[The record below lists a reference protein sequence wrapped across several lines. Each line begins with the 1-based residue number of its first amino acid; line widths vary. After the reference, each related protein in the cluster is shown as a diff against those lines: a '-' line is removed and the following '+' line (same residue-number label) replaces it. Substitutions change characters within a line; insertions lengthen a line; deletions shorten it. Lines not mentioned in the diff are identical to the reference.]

1 MTGPG
6 RDSVTESSIK
16 VAKVAAANF
25 GGEVR
30 VNRYY
35 DQGKVNS
42 IDILDCIDRPVPSLT
57 TYSTVT
63 LHGTVNLL
71 EGADV
76 RVELL
81 GVAASSA
88 SRFPNMLC
96 HAALCVIKQYWLC
109 APGVI
114 FPGLLTEYSLSNT
127 LPHLMWISPILWDEL
142 GEAEIF
148 PDLRVY
154 WLMALPISDEER
166 EFVAEN
172 GFNEF
177 EKVLEDADVEYYDL
191 GRRSLV

>member
-16 VAKVAAANF
+16 VARVAAANF

-42 IDILDCIDRPVPSLT
+42 IDILDCVDRPVLSLT

-63 LHGTVNLL
+63 LHGTVNVL

-96 HAALCVIKQYWLC
+96 QAALCVIKQHWLC

-127 LPHLMWISPILWDEL
+127 LPHLMWISPFLWDEL

-148 PDLRVY
+148 PDFRVH

>member
-42 IDILDCIDRPVPSLT
+42 IDILDYIDRPVPSLT

-71 EGADV
+71 ECGCSRRTARRGGLV
-76 RVELL
+76 
-81 GVAASSA
+81 GVQVSEHAVSSGPLCYQTTLVVCTWGD
-88 SRFPNMLC
+88 FP
-96 HAALCVIKQYWLC
+96 WS
-109 APGVI
+109 
-114 FPGLLTEYSLSNT
+114 T
-127 LPHLMWISPILWDEL
+127 D
-142 GEAEIF
+142 
-148 PDLRVY
+148 
-154 WLMALPISDEER
+154 
-166 EFVAEN
+166 
-172 GFNEF
+172 
-177 EKVLEDADVEYYDL
+177 
-191 GRRSLV
+191 